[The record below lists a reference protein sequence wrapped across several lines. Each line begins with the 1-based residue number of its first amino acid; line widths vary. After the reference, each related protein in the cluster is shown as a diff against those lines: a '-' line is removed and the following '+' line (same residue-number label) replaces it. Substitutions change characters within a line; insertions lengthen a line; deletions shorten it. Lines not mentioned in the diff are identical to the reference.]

1 MRKFKYIVPVLALMS
16 FAACTGGGE
25 GTEGDGTATDSTA
38 VAPVEEVTPE
48 LEYVGEVVAEKGGLK
63 LHKLNNSPEYVTA
76 KLSQTAPVTGDK
88 VAAGEVGFSYTV
100 ENYELGAQTVESIPL
115 ANSGK
120 GQHIHLI
127 LNNEPYSAHYEP
139 VFNKTME
146 PGNYVALSFLSR
158 SYHESV
164 KNADAYTLTQFKVG
178 DDKSESVDLSGPLM
192 FYSRPK
198 GTYKGEKDT
207 KYLLLDFFLINVN
220 LSADGYKVRATL
232 NGTDFLFD
240 TWEPLLVEGLPMG
253 ENTVKLELL
262 DAEGN
267 LVPAPFNPVER
278 TVTLA
283 ADEGM

>member
-1 MRKFKYIVPVLALMS
+1 MRKFKFIVPILSLFT

-25 GTEGDGTATDSTA
+25 QTEVEGAAADSTA
-38 VAPVEEVTPE
+38 MVPVEEVTPTV
-48 LEYVGEVVAEKGGLK
+48 EYVGEVIAEKGGLK

-76 KLSQTAPVTGDK
+76 KLSQTSPTTGDK
-88 VAAGEVGFSYTV
+88 LAAGEVAYQYSV
-100 ENYELGAQTVESIPL
+100 ENYQLGEQTVESIPL
-115 ANSGK
+115 ANSAK

-139 VFNKTME
+139 TFNKTME
-146 PGNYVALSFLSR
+146 AGNYVALSFLSR

-164 KNADAYTLTQFKVG
+164 KNANAYTLTQFKVG
-178 DDKSESVDLSGPLM
+178 DDKSEAVDLSGPLM

-198 GTYKGEKDT
+198 GEYKGEAAT
-207 KYLLLDFFLINVN
+207 KYLLLDFYLINVN

-240 TWEPLLVEGLPMG
+240 TWAPVLVEGLPMG

-278 TVTLA
+278 KVTLTA
-283 ADEGM
+283 EEGM